1 LRKRLGR
8 VLEASEMEC
17 MYCSEKATAYAVL
30 VNGVKMNVCQKH
42 LDYAK
47 QLGVNKEAKL

>member
-1 LRKRLGR
+1 
-8 VLEASEMEC
+8 MEC
-17 MYCSEKATAYAVL
+17 RYCKNPAVKYAVL

-47 QLGVNKEAKL
+47 QLGVNKEEKL

>member
-1 LRKRLGR
+1 
-8 VLEASEMEC
+8 MEC

-30 VNGVKMNVCQKH
+30 VNGITMNVCQKH

-47 QLGVNKEAKL
+47 QLGVNKEEKI

>member
-1 LRKRLGR
+1 MKGGK
-8 VLEASEMEC
+8 MEC
-17 MYCSEKATAYAVL
+17 MYCSEKATTYAVL

-47 QLGVNKEAKL
+47 QLGVNKEEKL